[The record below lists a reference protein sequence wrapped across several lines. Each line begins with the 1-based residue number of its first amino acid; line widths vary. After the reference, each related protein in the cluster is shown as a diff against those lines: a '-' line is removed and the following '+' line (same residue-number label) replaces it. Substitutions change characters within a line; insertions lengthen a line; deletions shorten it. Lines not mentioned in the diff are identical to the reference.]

1 VVYCPEVPGNKKI
14 LAISSRAWSA
24 FLFFVLIAV
33 VSPLY
38 TAKGETSISIEHLP
52 DGITVA
58 LTEMRNTALVGVS
71 ILIHGGTLYETEDE
85 RGTYSLIPK
94 MLMRGTVK
102 RTSFDIKRE
111 ISLLGGWVDLRTE
124 KEYWVVEAKVTGDNL
139 QALFMLLRD
148 LLFNPLFP
156 EKELEKE
163 KNIAIQ
169 SIRRKSDSPVS
180 KLFDLYRSVF
190 YPDFYS
196 TPSKTIENIQ
206 KTNRDSLYRIHQK
219 FFRPDNM
226 VISIA
231 GNFKKDETI
240 KLLDEIYGII
250 PRPQEPLTGFL
261 IEQSVKPL
269 PDLIKIRGGLTQAGI
284 IIGTRLE
291 GFDRWNEPIIE
302 VLDCVLV
309 DSMGGRLFEELRK
322 KLGLV
327 YNVDVYYSLS
337 VKPYTWMVI
346 ATTRKRNLRKV
357 IKETKNVLQDLIKN
371 PPTEDELR
379 VAKEYVKTR
388 LALEYQCPAE
398 EAYYAGVQLMRNEK
412 IKNYNERIE
421 EIEMVSREEII
432 TFLKKHF
439 TKGWTVLVL
448 K

>member
-1 VVYCPEVPGNKKI
+1 M
-14 LAISSRAWSA
+14 
-24 FLFFVLIAV
+24 AV
-33 VSPLY
+33 VCPFY
-38 TAKGETSISIEHLP
+38 YIHGETSIEHLP

-85 RGTYSLIPK
+85 RGTYSLIPQ
-94 MLMRGTVK
+94 MLMRGTVN
-102 RTSFDIKRE
+102 RTSFDIRRE
-111 ISLLGGWVDLRTE
+111 ISLLGGSVDVRTE
-124 KEYWVVEAKVTGDNL
+124 KEYWVVEAKVTVDNL
-139 QALFMLLRD
+139 QALLMLLRD

-156 EKELEKE
+156 EKEFEKE

-169 SIRRKSDSPVS
+169 SIRSKRDSPVS

-190 YPDFYS
+190 YPDFYI
-196 TPSKTIENIQ
+196 TPSENIENIQ
-206 KTNRDSLYRIHQK
+206 KTHRDSLYRIHQK

-231 GNFKKDETI
+231 GNFKKNETI
-240 KLLDEIYGII
+240 KLLDESFGNIS
-250 PRPQEPLTGFL
+250 RPHEPLKRYL
-261 IEQSVKPL
+261 IEQSEKPL
-269 PDLIKIRGGLTQAGI
+269 PDFIKIRGGLTQAGI

-291 GFDRWNEPIIE
+291 GFDRADEPIIE
-302 VLDCVLV
+302 VLDGILIN
-309 DSMGGRLFEELRK
+309 SIGGRLFEELRK

-337 VKPYTWMVI
+337 VRPYTWMVF

-357 IKETKNVLQDLIKN
+357 IKETKYVLQGLVKN

-379 VAKEYVKTR
+379 VAKEYVKTE
-388 LALEYQCPAE
+388 LALEYQSPVEA
-398 EAYYAGVQLMRNEK
+398 AYYAGVQLMRNER
-412 IKNYNERIE
+412 IKNYSKRIE

-432 TFLKKHF
+432 TFLKKQF
-439 TKGWTVLVL
+439 TRGWTVLVL